1 MGMCAVKTS
10 EIINQ
15 VCAKVGVAKS
25 ELAKRM
31 GVYPSSLYRK
41 IARESMT
48 LEELRECLE
57 ALGVMMELEFYY
69 PDGQTYSSQQ
79 THRQDR
85 ERMIALETG
94 LEAAKRKEVAL
105 NQTLHDLRTEL
116 NSAVGYLELSGRQGA
131 RAEDYLMKLRAILN
145 SMEGTISGALGE
157 TPEEEP
163 VTVDTRRLQ
172 ALRGRRILLVDDNT
186 LNRDILKEVLEY
198 HGLTVDEACN
208 GYEVISAVQAR
219 EPGYYFC
226 ILMDI
231 EMSMMDGFEATMR
244 IRKLA
249 NRIRA
254 NTPIIALT
262 ANSVA
267 ESRKKGA
274 AVGMDDYLVK
284 PVHSARL
291 LATLTKLA

>member
-1 MGMCAVKTS
+1 MKTS

-15 VCAKVGVAKS
+15 VCTRVGVAKS

-48 LEELRECLE
+48 LEELQECLD
-57 ALGVMMELEFYY
+57 ALGVMMEMEFYY
-69 PDGQTYSSQQ
+69 PDGQTYSSQENNKLV
-79 THRQDR
+79 R
-85 ERMIALETG
+85 ERLGLVETE
-94 LEAAKRKEVAL
+94 LEAANRKEAFHQQSL
-105 NQTLHDLRTEL
+105 RELRTEL
-116 NSAVGYLELSGRQGA
+116 NSAVGYLELSDRQGV
-131 RAEDYLMKLRAILN
+131 RVEDYLAKLRAILK
-145 SMEGTISGALGE
+145 SMEGTITCALGE
-157 TPEEEP
+157 TLEEEP
-163 VTVDTRRLQ
+163 TNVDARRLET
-172 ALRGRRILLVDDNT
+172 LRGRHILLVDDNN

-208 GYEVISAVQAR
+208 GYEVLAAVQAK

-231 EMSMMDGFEATMR
+231 EMPMMDGFEATMR
-244 IRKLA
+244 IRKLN

-262 ANSVA
+262 ANAVA
-267 ESRKKGA
+267 EYRKKGS
-274 AVGMDDYLVK
+274 AVGMDGYLVK
-284 PVHSARL
+284 PVHSMRL
-291 LATLTKLA
+291 LATLAKLA

>member
-1 MGMCAVKTS
+1 MCAVKTS

-15 VCAKVGVAKS
+15 VCTRLGVAKS
-25 ELAKRM
+25 ELARRM

-48 LEELRECLE
+48 LEELQECLE

-69 PDGQTYSSQQ
+69 PDGRTYSSQLDR
-79 THRQDR
+79 RQER
-85 ERMIALETG
+85 ERMTLLETE
-94 LEAAKRKEVAL
+94 LAAANRKEAFS
-105 NQTLHDLRTEL
+105 NRSLHDLRTEL
-116 NSAVGYLELSGRQGA
+116 NSAVGYLELSGREGA
-131 RAEDYLMKLRAILN
+131 RAEDYLTKLRAILK
-145 SMEGTISGALGE
+145 SMEDTVASALGE
-157 TPEEEP
+157 KPEEEP
-163 VTVDTRRLQ
+163 VAVDTRRLQ
-172 ALRGRRILLVDDNT
+172 ALRGRRILLVEDNT
-186 LNRDILKEVLEY
+186 LNRDILREVLEY

-231 EMSMMDGFEATMR
+231 EMPMMDGFEATMR

-291 LATLTKLA
+291 LAALAKLA